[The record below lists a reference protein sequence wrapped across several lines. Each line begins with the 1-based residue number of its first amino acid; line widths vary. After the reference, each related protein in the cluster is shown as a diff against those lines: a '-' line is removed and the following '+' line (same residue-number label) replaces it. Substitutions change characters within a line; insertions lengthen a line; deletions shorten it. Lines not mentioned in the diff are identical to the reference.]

1 MRKKGKFQPGESGN
15 PSGRPIGSTNRIN
28 AKAKD
33 KLAEFYTKTML
44 PSLKDD
50 WPKLTPYQ
58 RVKYVADFSS
68 FFIEKL
74 RANYVEAD
82 LNLSELQ
89 QAEILA
95 ELIIKYVDK
104 HEVRFG
110 ETNE

>member
-1 MRKKGKFQPGESGN
+1 MSRKGKYQPGESGN
-15 PSGRPIGSTNRIN
+15 PSGRPVGSINRVN

-33 KLAEFYTKTML
+33 KLSEFYTKTML
-44 PSLKDD
+44 PSLKED

-58 RVKYVADFSS
+58 RVKYVCDFSV

-74 RANYVEAD
+74 RANYIEAD

-95 ELIIKYVDK
+95 ELITKYVDK
-104 HEVRFG
+104 HDVRFG